1 MARDLFLGQ
10 TLRDW
15 SLGSDEP
22 PVWIDT
28 PSAVRSELLRV
39 IGVFDTVN
47 NEASQ
52 AVLDGKITPA
62 EWKQWAQIYKSSH
75 DFLTSASVHWGSNAM
90 AARRHEDTALKWHNF
105 IASKGGKLQGPS
117 NPGREPTSLIFNK
130 WTAALLV
137 GGIAASAMLVT
148 AIRKK

>member
-1 MARDLFLGQ
+1 
-10 TLRDW
+10 LRTRPDR
-15 SLGSDEP
+15 SSASRTPACRAEP
-22 PVWIDT
+22 GACPN
-28 PSAVRSELLRV
+28 L
-39 IGVFDTVN
+39 VN

-52 AVLDGKITPA
+52 AVLDGKISPV

-75 DFLTSASVHWGSNAM
+75 NFLTSASVHWGSNAM
-90 AARRHEDTALKWHNF
+90 AARRHEDTALKWHDF
-105 IASKGGKLQGPS
+105 IASKGGKLQGPR
-117 NPGREPTSLIFNK
+117 NPGRKPSDNPLFNK